1 MDGAAA
7 HVVTF
12 GTVAA
17 VEGAR
22 ARVVLD
28 MAEDGSGFAGPVPPQ
43 IGQVVRIDV
52 GEARVFGVI
61 IGLRTPAAEQ
71 AIIGPPNQIM
81 DLDMIGEIL
90 DSGADTRFRR
100 GVSEFPRLGDRVSA
114 AGSDD
119 LRKIFMRT
127 DREGVRVGCVHQDP
141 SIPAHIFTDDLLGK
155 HFAVLGTTG
164 SGKSCALAA
173 IVRGILSQHQHGHVL
188 ILDPHNEY
196 GAAFGE
202 LADVISPAN
211 LELPYWLLNFD
222 EMKELIIGES
232 SRTPEIDASILN
244 YVIVEAK
251 KKLAGAA
258 EFAITVDTPV
268 PYRLSDVTRIID
280 DLMGKYERPLE
291 LAPYMRI
298 KDRFNSLQADRRY
311 AFMFPGLM
319 VRDEMTRLLSRI
331 FRVPVDG
338 KPVTI
343 FDTSGVPTEI
353 LNVVVS
359 MLCRI
364 TFDFALWSD
373 RAVPILLICEE
384 AHRYAP
390 SNEKLGFEPTKR
402 AIARIAL
409 EGRKYGVSL
418 GLVTQR
424 PSELAANILSQCNT
438 IFAMRITNNRDREY
452 LAAAMP
458 ESGSGMLEELPSLRA
473 AEAIA
478 IGEGV
483 PVPLRIMF
491 DPLPDD
497 CRPHSNTAKF
507 SDCWDQ
513 DNIPVEFL
521 TEVVSRWR
529 RQR

>member
-1 MDGAAA
+1 MDGSAAQL
-7 HVVTF
+7 VTF
-12 GTVAA
+12 GQVAA
-17 VEGAR
+17 IEGSR

-28 MAEDGSGFAGPVPPQ
+28 MAEDGSGFAGAEPPQ

-52 GEARVFGVI
+52 AESRIFAI
-61 IGLRTPAAEQ
+61 IVGLRTPAAEQ

-81 DLDMIGEIL
+81 DLDLIGEVL
-90 DSGADTRFRR
+90 QSDASGRFRR
-100 GVSEFPRLGDRVSA
+100 GVSVFPRLGDRVSSA
-114 AGSDD
+114 SSDD
-119 LRKIFMRT
+119 LRRIFVRE
-127 DREGVRVGCVHQDP
+127 DREGVRVGCVHLDN
-141 SIPAHIFTDDLLGK
+141 SIPANVFTDDLLGK

-173 IVRGILSQHQHGHVL
+173 ILLGVLSQHPEGHVL

-196 GAAFGE
+196 APAFGD
-202 LADVISPAN
+202 LAEVISPAN

-222 EMKELIIGES
+222 EMKELVIGEH
-232 SRTPEIDASILN
+232 SRMPEIEASILN
-244 YVIVEAK
+244 HVIVEAK
-251 KKLAGAA
+251 RKLAGSNDHN
-258 EFAITVDTPV
+258 ITVDTPM
-268 PYRLSDVTRIID
+268 PYRLSDVNRLLD

-298 KDRFNSLQADRRY
+298 KDRFATLQADRRY
-311 AFMFPGLM
+311 AFMFPGVM
-319 VRDEMTRLLSRI
+319 VRDDFVRFLSRM
-331 FRVPVDG
+331 FRIPVAG

-359 MLCRI
+359 MLCRL

-373 RAVPILLICEE
+373 RKVPILLVCEE

-390 SNEKLGFEPTKR
+390 SNDRLGFEPTKR
-402 AIARIAL
+402 ALARIAL
-409 EGRKYGVSL
+409 EGRKYGVAL

-438 IFAMRITNNRDREY
+438 IFALRINNQRDQEY

-458 ESGSGMLEELPSLRA
+458 ESGSGLLQELPALRA

-491 DPLPDD
+491 DPLADD
-497 CRPHSNTAKF
+497 KRPRSSSAKF
-507 SDCWDQ
+507 TQSWSE
-513 DNIPVEFL
+513 DNVPAEFL
-521 TEVVSRWR
+521 QDVVARWR